1 MKTSHLGFV
10 AACVSLLAFPAF
22 AGSVVEVSGSG
33 TNETNCLMALG
44 TGCTIT
50 GSGAATGTNIDAAS
64 FVLRVD
70 IGSPASANGSPVAT
84 PQGACIPGSFIVRV
98 DVGSP
103 VSANGSPV
111 ATPQGACIPGSFIGR
126 ITTAGGDTLEFSH
139 AGLACEETQPGS
151 PVHYSAAY
159 RVTGGTGVLAGA
171 RGTGT
176 VNAAFTRETPTQPSA
191 TSFYLRGTL
200 E

>member
-1 MKTSHLGFV
+1 MKSSCLSFI
-10 AACVSLLAFPAF
+10 AAVCGSLLALAAAPAL
-22 AGSVVEVSGSG
+22 AGSVVEVTGSG

-50 GSGAATGTNIDAAS
+50 GSGAAGGTNIDAAS
-64 FVLRVD
+64 FV
-70 IGSPASANGSPVAT
+70 
-84 PQGACIPGSFIVRV
+84 VRV

-126 ITTAGGDTLEFSH
+126 ITTTTGDTMEFSH

-159 RVTGGTGVLAGA
+159 RVSGGTGVFAAAKGA
-171 RGTGT
+171 GT
-176 VNAAFTRETPTQPSA
+176 VNVVFTRSTATQPSA